1 MTAKYD
7 AFIVELDALC
17 KKYDVTVSSSY
28 DRPTV
33 WDGYDCDDI
42 GSILDMTKKE
52 SKVGESLNQPSIE
65 FKNVG
70 NE

>member
-7 AFIVELDALC
+7 AFIAELDALC
-17 KKYDVTVSSSY
+17 KKYDVSMEYIADEYLAV
-28 DRPTV
+28 
-33 WDGYDCDDI
+33 CDNYSGCNIKRIQDET
-42 GSILDMTKKE
+42 SE
-52 SKVGESLNQPSIE
+52 VGESLNPPSIE

>member
-17 KKYDVTVSSSY
+17 KKYDVSIEYIVDEY
-28 DRPTV
+28 LAV
-33 WDGYDCDDI
+33 CDDYSEYNI
-42 GSILDMTKKE
+42 KRIQDETSE
-52 SKVGESLNQPSIE
+52 VGESLNQPSRE